1 MTVSGVRSVIA
12 AAVKAVTGLECHA
25 TVPDVIQPPLAILRP
40 VSGDWDMNLPRSST
54 RNRYELTIVLP
65 AGLSLE
71 EAQDTLDAYLESAQ
85 LRDAIEKAN
94 YAGQANYARV
104 IGWRDYAQ
112 TVLDQYIGVRFD
124 IVVY

>member
-12 AAVKAVTGLECHA
+12 AAVTNVTGLACHA

-40 VSGDWDMNLPRSST
+40 VSGDWDMNLPRSMS

-65 AGLSLE
+65 AGLSIE
-71 EAQDTLDAYLESAQ
+71 EAQDTLDGYLESAQ

-104 IGWRDYAQ
+104 IGWRDYAS

-124 IVVY
+124 IIVY